1 MEMKRTL
8 VKDVVE
14 NGQAYRI
21 SANVA
26 IVDLALKTQKPYFSI
41 TGKMWPIDSRGLPVG
56 RDAGISGCIHE
67 AIDKYFPE
75 LHNYIAL
82 HLSDIDGVPMHAEA
96 NALYYAG
103 ATKYQDAANVK
114 HQSNHL
120 RITQAFAEYL
130 IDALAVGK
138 VEPWL
143 PDFLAPVAD
152 WKAATRIFIM
162 VLEDGQEAGKVAAR
176 EELMRLASNMDLI
189 IAERAQS
196 AMVPENLQELLN
208 GLL

>member
-114 HQSNHL
+114 HLSNHL

-143 PDFLAPVAD
+143 PDFLAPVGSRPMSLNDFHALIESFKPSWKGEAD
-152 WKAATRIFIM
+152 RLIDFINSAA
-162 VLEDGQEAGKVAAR
+162 
-176 EELMRLASNMDLI
+176 
-189 IAERAQS
+189 
-196 AMVPENLQELLN
+196 
-208 GLL
+208 